1 MLNEDLNMK
10 IQSLNKKQRKT
21 FDAILQW
28 TREFVKNKS
37 ATVSI
42 DLLNVFI
49 AGKGGCGKSHL
60 RKTIVFSLTKT
71 LSYHATESSKQN
83 VLLLAQTGVAAI
95 NIHSALKIPVGRFGK
110 MYHNLVTNCD
120 HHCEINYQSFK

>member
-1 MLNEDLNMK
+1 MK

-21 FDAILQW
+21 FDAIHQW

-49 AGKGGCGKSHL
+49 AGKGGCGKSH
-60 RKTIVFSLTKT
+60 I
-71 LSYHATESSKQN
+71 YGKQ
-83 VLLLAQTGVAAI
+83 LFF
-95 NIHSALKIPVGRFGK
+95 H
-110 MYHNLVTNCD
+110 
-120 HHCEINYQSFK
+120 